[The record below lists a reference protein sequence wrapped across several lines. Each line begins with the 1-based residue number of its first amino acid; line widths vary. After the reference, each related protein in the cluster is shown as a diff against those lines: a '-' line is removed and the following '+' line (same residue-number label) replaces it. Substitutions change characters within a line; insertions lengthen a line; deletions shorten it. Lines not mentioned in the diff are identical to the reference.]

1 MRLLLD
7 THVLIW
13 AIKDD
18 KKLSRKAKSII
29 LNSDETYISSA
40 SIWEIGIKINIG
52 KLTLDLSQLLDAIN
66 KSGFIELPISIEH
79 TIQAS
84 QLPSIHNDPF
94 DRMLV
99 GQAITEPLTLLT
111 ADKKLL
117 EYSDLVHLV

>member
-52 KLTLDLSQLLDAIN
+52 KLTLDLSLLLDAIN

-111 ADKKLL
+111 ADK
-117 EYSDLVHLV
+117 VHGRAN